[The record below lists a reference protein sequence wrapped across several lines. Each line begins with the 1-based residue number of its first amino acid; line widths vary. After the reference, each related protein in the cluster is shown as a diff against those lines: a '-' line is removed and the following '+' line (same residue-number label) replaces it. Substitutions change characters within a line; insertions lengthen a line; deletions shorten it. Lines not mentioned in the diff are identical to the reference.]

1 MTRGFEPFLLVL
13 SIAAVLIVVWRM
25 ARARRAMQD
34 DATHLGRLLGKSE
47 DEDAGASAAR
57 PAGALE
63 RRLRSAGLEVSPLA
77 AIVAFLLI
85 ALVVMLAMV
94 NVSAR
99 LIWAA
104 PLGAIVAL
112 WAIASL
118 LTEAARQRSWRFEN
132 RLADAIDLIVGALS
146 AGLAP
151 ADAIANAAE
160 ASLEPVRGELR
171 EVASALRNS
180 VPIDH
185 AVARMQTRYD
195 SESVRLFS
203 QLLIAKW
210 ETGGPLAPALQAV
223 ARTMRQ
229 GLRLRGQLRAHI
241 SGAQTGAIVMA
252 LIPYLLI
259 AFFIWTRPQSLALVW
274 NFAWGPPLF
283 AGAILLQIAGFA
295 WLRHI
300 LRIEL

>member
-1 MTRGFEPFLLVL
+1 MTPSVERLLLFLA
-13 SIAAVLIVVWRM
+13 AAVIAVVVWRI
-25 ARARRAMQD
+25 ARVRRTLHD
-34 DATHLGRLLGKSE
+34 DASHLGRLLGKTE
-47 DEDAGASAAR
+47 GADAEVPVERAPGAI
-57 PAGALE
+57 E
-63 RRLRSAGLEVSPLA
+63 RRLRGAGVEVSPLA

-85 ALVVMLAMV
+85 ALAVMLAMA
-94 NVSAR
+94 NVSTR

-104 PLGAIVAL
+104 PLAGLVAL
-112 WAIASL
+112 WVIASL
-118 LTEAARQRSWRFEN
+118 LNETARQRSWRFEN
-132 RLADAIDLIVGALS
+132 RLVDAIDLMVGALS

-151 ADAIANAAE
+151 IDAIANAAE
-160 ASLEPVRGELR
+160 GSLEPVRRELR
-171 EVASALRNS
+171 EVAGALRAS
-180 VPIDH
+180 VPIDR
-185 AVARMQTRYD
+185 AVSGMQARYD
-195 SESVRLFS
+195 SESVRIFA

-223 ARTMRQ
+223 SRTMRQ

-274 NFAWGPPLF
+274 NFAWGPQLF
-283 AGAILLQIAGFA
+283 VGAILLQIAGFA